1 MVKAPV
7 CGTGDRRF
15 ESDYP
20 PHFLNLQDISL
31 ADLRLLRYNFKKV
44 NIGVSSSGKTQH
56 FDCCIRRFKSCH
68 PSQKSASIFY
78 ACRFYFLPFTFLA
91 AFLPFQGSLIIPK
104 LSVVTAPDGRE
115 SNLSFRDISP
125 RCLEPPFT
133 REAINDSGVRFY
145 FNCYSISFSALRR
158 TVHIA
163 NIIVNRFE
171 LALRKRICELIKQ
184 EYKSISYCGN
194 QCADFEY
201 SLAYAVDIAGV

>member
-68 PSQKSASIFY
+68 PSHKSASIKN

-91 AFLPFQGSLIIPK
+91 DVPPLKWRWASLRQAGGICRPCK
-104 LSVVTAPDGRE
+104 GRWVAVRQ
-115 SNLSFRDISP
+115 LGGIS
-125 RCLEPPFT
+125 LK
-133 REAINDSGVRFY
+133 
-145 FNCYSISFSALRR
+145 
-158 TVHIA
+158 
-163 NIIVNRFE
+163 NRFQKE
-171 LALRKRICELIKQ
+171 SASLFNP
-184 EYKSISYCGN
+184 SV
-194 QCADFEY
+194 Y
-201 SLAYAVDIAGV
+201 SLRS

>member
-68 PSQKSASIFY
+68 PSHKSASIFY
-78 ACRFYFLPFTFLA
+78 ACRFYFLPFTFL
-91 AFLPFQGSLIIPK
+91 PFQGSPIIPK
-104 LSVVTAPDGRE
+104 LSVVTAPDGRSPICHFATFPTPWGE
-115 SNLSFRDISP
+115 S
-125 RCLEPPFT
+125 PFT
-133 REAINDSGVRFY
+133 REAINGFGLRFY
-145 FNCYSISFSALRR
+145 FFNCYSINFSALRR